1 MTTAPP
7 VATELIDDAID
18 IAAQAAAH
26 TLARFRSADLAVEH
40 KRDGS
45 EVTDADR
52 GAEQI
57 VRREVLARHPD
68 DTIIGE
74 EFGTTEGTSG
84 RRWIVDPIDGTTSF
98 VHGVPLYSSLLAMVD
113 DHGPAI
119 GIITIPALDRV
130 CIAGRGR
137 GCTVDG
143 SPARVGD
150 AASLDGALVSTSSFD
165 LGWWP
170 AEALVAIA
178 GSGAKT
184 RTWGDGY
191 GYLLLASGAIDV
203 MIDPPLNAW
212 DIAAML
218 TIIPEAGGVL
228 TTWSGG
234 PAGADALGRRSGR
247 LGRHQ
252 CHAASTGAGTARIP
266 HQEAERDP
274 APSAADWNR

>member
-1 MTTAPP
+1 MTDPPHAPLPP
-7 VATELIDDAID
+7 VDPDLLDDAID
-18 IAAQAAAH
+18 IAGQAASH
-26 TLARFRSADLAVEH
+26 TLAYFGRADLRVET
-40 KRDGS
+40 KLDGS

-52 GAEQI
+52 GAEEI

-68 DTIIGE
+68 DTVIGE
-74 EFGTTEGTSG
+74 EFGVTTGPSG

-98 VHGVPLYSSLLAMVD
+98 VHGVPLYSSLLAVFD
-113 DHGPAI
+113 EHGPAV
-119 GIITIPALDRV
+119 GIITIPALGRV

-143 SPARVGD
+143 RPAQVATTTD
-150 AASLDGALVSTSSFD
+150 LAGALVSTSSFD

-170 AEALVAIA
+170 TDALGAIA

-191 GYLLLASGAIDV
+191 GYLLLAAGAIDV

-218 TIIPEAGGVL
+218 TVIPEAGGIL
-228 TTWSGG
+228 TTWTGT
-234 PAGADALGRRSGR
+234 ADAD
-247 LGRHQ
+247 
-252 CHAASTGAGTARIP
+252 AALDSPPVGWVAAANLALHRQIL
-266 HQEAERDP
+266 ALL
-274 APSAADWNR
+274 APTDHT

>member
-1 MTTAPP
+1 MTTPPP
-7 VATELIDDAID
+7 VDADLLADATD

-26 TLARFRSADLAVEH
+26 TLSRFRRADLHVES

-52 GAEQI
+52 GAEEI

-68 DTIIGE
+68 DTVIGE
-74 EFGTTEGTSG
+74 EFGVTAGSSG

-98 VHGVPLYSSLLAMVD
+98 VHGVPLYSSLLAVFD
-113 DHGPAI
+113 THGPAV

-143 SPARVGD
+143 RPAQVAGATD
-150 AASLDGALVSTSSFD
+150 LAGALVSTSSFD
-165 LGWWP
+165 VGWWP
-170 AEALVAIA
+170 AEALVAVA

-191 GYLLLASGAIDV
+191 GYLLLADGAIDV

-218 TIIPEAGGVL
+218 TVIPEAGGVL
-228 TTWSGG
+228 TTW
-234 PAGADALGRRSGR
+234 
-247 LGRHQ
+247 
-252 CHAASTGAGTARIP
+252 AGTA
-266 HQEAERDP
+266 DP
-274 APSAADWNR
+274 DAALDAPAAGWVATNAALHPQVLRLLAGTGES